1 MNSIKLCDIL
11 LSIFDREG
19 TVINAEPLAVNKQ
32 HHVLKR
38 MLLQWDL
45 QLLILPGIIFI
56 FVFMYIPMYGILMA
70 FQNYQLGDLP
80 GFSQWAGLTYFRQL
94 IEDPFF
100 PRVIRNTIAM
110 SLLRIG
116 IGFPMP
122 ILFALILNEVRIAKF
137 KKPVQTVSYLP
148 HFISW
153 VVAAALMFDI
163 MDVDNGVIN
172 NALQALGIISEPI
185 FFFGRAQYFWGIA
198 TVTDIWKSIGW
209 NAIIFIAA
217 ITSVDP
223 ELYEAAA
230 IDGAGRIK
238 RIWYITLQCILPTI
252 VILFILTI
260 GSLLTSNF
268 DQVFMLTRQMGN
280 SSIMDR
286 ADVIDTYIMRVGLRN
301 MRFSFAAAAGFF
313 RTVVNFSL
321 LLFANWLANRY
332 GGRGL
337 F

>member
-1 MNSIKLCDIL
+1 
-11 LSIFDREG
+11 
-19 TVINAEPLAVNKQ
+19 VVAINAEPLAAVPLDINKQ
-32 HHVLKR
+32 HNVFKR

-45 QLLILPGIIFI
+45 QLLVLPGILFI

-70 FQNYQLGDLP
+70 FQEYQLGDMP
-80 GFSQWAGLTYFRQL
+80 GFSDWAGLEYFRQL
-94 IEDPFF
+94 FTDPFF
-100 PRVIRNTIAM
+100 PRVIRNTIVL

-122 ILFALILNEVRIAKF
+122 ILFAIILNEVRIARF
-137 KKPVQTVSYLP
+137 KKPVQTISYLP

-153 VVAAALMFDI
+153 VVAATLFFDI
-163 MDVDNGVIN
+163 LDADNGVVN
-172 NALQALGIISEPI
+172 NALLALGFIEEPL
-185 FFFGRAQYFWGIA
+185 FFFGRSQYFWAIA
-198 TVTDIWKSIGW
+198 TVTDIWKTIGW

-230 IDGAGRIK
+230 IDGAGRIQ

-252 VILFILTI
+252 VILFILTV

-268 DQVFMLTRQMGN
+268 DQVFMLTRQMN
-280 SSIMDR
+280 NAALMEH
-286 ADVIDTYIMRVGLRN
+286 ADVIDTYIMRFGLRQ

-313 RTVVNFSL
+313 RTIVNFSL

>member
-1 MNSIKLCDIL
+1 MW
-11 LSIFDREG
+11 
-19 TVINAEPLAVNKQ
+19 
-32 HHVLKR
+32 
-38 MLLQWDL
+38 LQKDL
-45 QLLILPGIIFI
+45 QILIIPGILYIGL
-56 FVFMYIPMYGILMA
+56 FMYVPMYGILMA
-70 FQNYQLGDLP
+70 FQDYSLGDIP
-80 GFSQWAGLTYFRQL
+80 GFSPWAGLEYFRQL
-94 IEDPFF
+94 FTDPFF
-100 PRVIRNTIAM
+100 PRVLRNTVVM
-110 SLLRIG
+110 SLLRIFV
-116 IGFPMP
+116 GFPMP
-122 ILFALILNEVRIAKF
+122 IIFALILNEVRISKF
-137 KKPVQTVSYLP
+137 KRPVQTVSYLP

-153 VVAAALMFDI
+153 VVAAALIFDI
-163 MDVDNGVIN
+163 LDYDNGVIN
-172 NALQALGIISEPI
+172 NALLAIGVIQEPI
-185 FFFGRAQYFWGIA
+185 FFFGRSEYFWAIA

-230 IDGAGRIK
+230 IDGAGRLQ

-252 VILFILTI
+252 IILFIFTI
-260 GSLLTSNF
+260 GSLLSANF

-280 SSIMDR
+280 TQLFEH
-286 ADVIDTYIMRVGLRN
+286 ADVIDTYILRIGIGG

>member
-1 MNSIKLCDIL
+1 MRGGS
-11 LSIFDREG
+11 
-19 TVINAEPLAVNKQ
+19 VIIDSSTIAVNKQ
-32 HHVLKR
+32 HNVIKR

-70 FQNYQLGDLP
+70 FQEYQLGDMP
-80 GFSQWAGLTYFRQL
+80 GFSKWAGLEYFRQL
-94 IEDPFF
+94 FTDPFF

-137 KKPVQTVSYLP
+137 KKPVQTISYLP

-153 VVAAALMFDI
+153 VVAAALFFDLL
-163 MDVDNGVIN
+163 DVDNGVIN
-172 NALQALGIISEPI
+172 NGLLALGLIKEPI
-185 FFFGRAQYFWGIA
+185 FFFGRSQYFWALA
-198 TVTDIWKSIGW
+198 TVTDIWKTIGW

-252 VILFILTI
+252 VILFILTV
-260 GSLLTSNF
+260 GSLLSSNF
-268 DQVFMLTRQMGN
+268 DQVFMLTRQLNN
-280 SSIMDR
+280 SSLMEH
-286 ADVIDTYIMRVGLRN
+286 ADVIDTYIMRFGLRN

-313 RTVVNFSL
+313 RTIVNFSL

>member
-1 MNSIKLCDIL
+1 
-11 LSIFDREG
+11 
-19 TVINAEPLAVNKQ
+19 
-32 HHVLKR
+32 

-45 QLLILPGIIFI
+45 QLLIIPGIIFVFI
-56 FVFMYIPMYGILMA
+56 FMYIPMYGILMA
-70 FQNYQLGDLP
+70 FQEYKLGDIP
-80 GFSQWAGLTYFRQL
+80 GFSPWAGLHYFRQL

-100 PRVIRNTIAM
+100 PRAVRNTIVM

-122 ILFALILNEVRIAKF
+122 IIFALILNEVRITKF

-153 VVAAALMFDI
+153 VVAATLFFDI
-163 MDVDNGVIN
+163 LSADNGVIN
-172 NALQALGIISEPI
+172 NFLLAIGLIKEPI
-185 FFFGRAQYFWGIA
+185 LFFGRSEYFWALA
-198 TVTDIWKSIGW
+198 TVTDIWKTIGW

-230 IDGAGRIK
+230 IDGAGRLQ
-238 RIWYITLQCILPTI
+238 RIWYITLQCILPTVI
-252 VILFILTI
+252 ILFIFTV
-260 GSLLTSNF
+260 GSLLSSNF
-268 DQVFMLTRQMGN
+268 DQVFMLTKQLSNRLL
-280 SSIMDR
+280 IEH
-286 ADVIDTYIMRVGLRN
+286 ADVIDTFIYRTGLSQ

-313 RTVVNFSL
+313 RTIVNFSL
-321 LLFANWLANRY
+321 VLLANWLANRH

>member
-1 MNSIKLCDIL
+1 VDRGSIDITATAPITL
-11 LSIFDREG
+11 
-19 TVINAEPLAVNKQ
+19 NKQ
-32 HHVLKR
+32 HNVFKR

-45 QLLILPGIIFI
+45 QLLVIPGIIFV

-70 FQNYQLGDLP
+70 FQNFQLGDIP
-80 GFSQWAGLTYFRQL
+80 GFSEWAGLEYFRQL
-94 IEDPFF
+94 IADPFF
-100 PRVIRNTIAM
+100 PRVVRNTLAM
-110 SLLRIG
+110 SLLRIF

-122 ILFALILNEVRIAKF
+122 IIFALILNEVRISKF
-137 KKPVQTVSYLP
+137 KKPVQTISYLP

-153 VVAAALMFDI
+153 VVAATLMFDI
-163 MDVDNGVIN
+163 MDYDNGMIN
-172 NALQALGIISEPI
+172 NALMALGLIKEPI
-185 FFFGRAQYFWGIA
+185 LFFGRSQYFWAIA
-198 TVTDIWKSIGW
+198 TVTDIWKTIGW

-230 IDGAGRIK
+230 IDGAGRLQ

-252 VILFILTI
+252 VILFIFTV
-260 GSLLTSNF
+260 GSLLSSNF

-280 SSIMDR
+280 SSIMET
-286 ADVIDTYIMRVGLRN
+286 ADVIDTYILRTGLRG
-301 MRFSFAAAAGFF
+301 MRYSFAAAAGFF

-321 LLFANWLANRY
+321 VLFANWLANRY